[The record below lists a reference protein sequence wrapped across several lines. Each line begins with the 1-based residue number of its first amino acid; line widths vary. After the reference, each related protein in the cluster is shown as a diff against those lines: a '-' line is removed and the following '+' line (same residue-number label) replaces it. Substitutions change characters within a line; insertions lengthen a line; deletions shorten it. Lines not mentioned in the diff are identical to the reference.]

1 MIEYVVGFAFSRYG
15 NKVAL
20 IRKNKPDWQA
30 GKLNGIGGKV
40 EKDEYHFDAMVREFR
55 EETGVQTNNQDWDL
69 VTTLTSNT
77 WKMTVF
83 KAFLEPEDFRSIR
96 TIEEEVV
103 EIHDTK
109 ELFTRMFEGTE
120 NTIHNIP
127 MLLAM
132 CLSDEQPPS
141 AIIY

>member
-40 EKDEYHFDAMVREFR
+40 EQDEYYFYAMVREFR

-83 KAFLEPEDFRSIR
+83 KSFLEPEVFRSIR

>member
-1 MIEYVVGFAFSRYG
+1 MITYVVGFAFSRYG

-20 IRKNKPDWQA
+20 IRKIKPEWQA
-30 GKLNGIGGKV
+30 GKLNGIGGKI
-40 EKDEYHFDAMVREFR
+40 ENEEYAYDAMVREFR
-55 EETGVQTNNQDWDL
+55 EETGVQTNNQDWEL
-69 VTTLTSNT
+69 TTTLRSNT
-77 WKMTVF
+77 WTMYVF
-83 KAFLEPEDFRSIR
+83 KAFLEPEDFRAIR

-103 EIHDTK
+103 EIHDVGN
-109 ELFTRMFEGTE
+109 LFAEMIEGTE

-141 AIIY
+141 SIEY